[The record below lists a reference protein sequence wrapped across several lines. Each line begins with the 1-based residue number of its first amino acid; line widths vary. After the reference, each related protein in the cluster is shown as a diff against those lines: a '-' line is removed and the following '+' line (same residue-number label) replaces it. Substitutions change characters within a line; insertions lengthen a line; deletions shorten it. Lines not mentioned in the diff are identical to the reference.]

1 MEPPINYYL
10 SHLGFTLMQSVI
22 PTLRLQRRAR
32 RNNKTS
38 RHFQLTLGFCA
49 PDIAENVVPFVR
61 RG

>member
-10 SHLGFTLMQSVI
+10 SHLGFTLMQSII
-22 PTLRLQRRAR
+22 PTLSVQRKAR
-32 RNNKTS
+32 RNNKIS

-49 PDIAENVVPFVR
+49 PDFAGNVVPFAP